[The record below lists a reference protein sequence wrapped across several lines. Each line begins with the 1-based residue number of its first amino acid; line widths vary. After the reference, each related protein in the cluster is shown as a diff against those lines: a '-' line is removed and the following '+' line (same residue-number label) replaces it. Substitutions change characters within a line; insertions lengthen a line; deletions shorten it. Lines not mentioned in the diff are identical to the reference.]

1 MTNYARMRMAMLAL
15 AISNVYAQGAVA
27 QERLDTTRMTCAA
40 AADTVRRYGAIVLH
54 SGPNIYDRY
63 VIAQNFCLRDEIMK
77 PTWVPAADRA
87 QCFVG
92 YRCQREAWGAGPG

>member
-1 MTNYARMRMAMLAL
+1 MFKLTHMAVLTL
-15 AISNVYAQGAVA
+15 VAISAQNAIA
-27 QERLDTTRMTCAA
+27 QELDTTRMTCAA

-63 VIAQNFCLRDEIMK
+63 VNAQNFCLRDEIMK
-77 PTWVPAADRA
+77 PSWVPSADRA